1 MKGDTLNEIGIIA
14 ISGAIKKMKTT
25 PQKNKYAL

>member
-14 ISGAIKKMKTT
+14 ISGAIKKKKTT
-25 PQKNKYAL
+25 AQKNKYA